1 LKDLSVSST
10 PYALFYYET
19 FYSSPSFSSSL
30 LPYINVAS
38 LPFSMLVFFVVI
50 VDLSPA
56 LFVVLSALGLVEP
69 GASLDCSSPR
79 LF

>member
-19 FYSSPSFSSSL
+19 FYSSL